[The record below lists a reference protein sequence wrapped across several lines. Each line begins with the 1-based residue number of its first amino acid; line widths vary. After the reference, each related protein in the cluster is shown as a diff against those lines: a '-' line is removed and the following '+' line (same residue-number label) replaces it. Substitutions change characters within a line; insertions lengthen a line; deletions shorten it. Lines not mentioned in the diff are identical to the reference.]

1 MIILAQD
8 SEKISASTTQIIKSV
23 AERLLSV
30 LDDDTT
36 VTYNF
41 AFAMYAEHLNI
52 SSFGNKATTLSYMNG
67 LFSQTKQQRNNGDKN
82 LLRPILNKTIQ
93 EFQSRPTDNKKV
105 SFA

>member
-1 MIILAQD
+1 MIVLAQD

-23 AERLLSV
+23 AERLLSL
-30 LDDDTT
+30 LDGDAT

-67 LFSQTKQQRNNGDKN
+67 LFNKTKHQRNNGDKN
-82 LLRPILNKTIQ
+82 LLRPILDQTIQ
-93 EFQSRPTDNKKV
+93 AFESRPTDNKKV
-105 SFA
+105 TFT